1 MGPVFRPGSTR
12 GPDVNALG
20 PEAGGIVNAGPVAT
34 PPVVNGTDPVGKRIG
49 VRAPAFS
56 VRVVPTGWVAGAGRL
71 TLAGSGG
78 AGGIASAGI
87 AAAGI
92 AAAVALPGASAPP
105 LLLSP
110 LEIVS
115 ASFCSTRSVRSVV
128 WLK

>member
-12 GPDVNALG
+12 GPDVNGRG
-20 PEAGGIVNAGPVAT
+20 PEAGAIVNAGPVAT

-71 TLAGSGG
+71 TLPGSG
-78 AGGIASAGI
+78 APVGIASAGI

-92 AAAVALPGASAPP
+92 DAAVALPGASDAPI
-105 LLLSP
+105 LLSP

-115 ASFCSTRSVRSVV
+115 ASFCSTRSVSSLV
-128 WLK
+128 W